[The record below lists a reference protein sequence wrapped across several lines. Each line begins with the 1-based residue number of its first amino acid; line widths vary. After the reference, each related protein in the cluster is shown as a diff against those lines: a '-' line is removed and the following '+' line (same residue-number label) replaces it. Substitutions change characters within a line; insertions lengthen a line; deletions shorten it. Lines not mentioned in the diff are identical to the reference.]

1 MMKER
6 EIFKENCTV
15 LEANEKVVLVSSG
28 EEKFVAKS
36 NEKLEVGQKVNLLK
50 APFLGYALEIL
61 IYLLPM
67 ITFLFGFG
75 FGFFFKEELYHFLL
89 VIGTTIF
96 GLICLVLIKIFL
108 SKIPTNKYI
117 VEKVNNNIEEEKK

>member
-1 MMKER
+1 MMKEK

-36 NEKLEVGQKVNLLK
+36 NENLEVGQKVNLLK
-50 APFLGYALEIL
+50 APFLKSSLEIF
-61 IYLLPM
+61 IYMIPM

-75 FGFFFKEELYHFLL
+75 FGFFFEEELYHFLL

-96 GLICLVLIKIFL
+96 GLICLIVIKIFL

-117 VEKVNNNIEEEKK
+117 AEKVNNNIEEEIK

>member
-1 MMKER
+1 MMKEK

-36 NEKLEVGQKVNLLK
+36 NENLEVGEKVNLLK
-50 APFLGYALEIL
+50 APFLKSSLEIL
-61 IYLLPM
+61 IYMIPM

-75 FGFFFKEELYHFLL
+75 FGFFFEEELYHFLL

-96 GLICLVLIKIFL
+96 GLICLIVIKIFL

-117 VEKVNNNIEEEKK
+117 AEKVNNNIEEEIK

>member
-1 MMKER
+1 MKEK

-28 EEKFVAKS
+28 KEKFVAKS
-36 NEKLEVGQKVNLLK
+36 NEKLEVGEKVNLLK
-50 APFLGYALEIL
+50 APFLKSSLEIL
-61 IYLLPM
+61 IYMIPM

-75 FGFFFKEELYHFLL
+75 FGFFFEEELYHFLL

-96 GLICLVLIKIFL
+96 GLICLIVIKIFL

-117 VEKVNNNIEEEKK
+117 AEKVNNNIEEEIK

>member
-1 MMKER
+1 MMIEKE
-6 EIFKENCTV
+6 ILKENCTV

-36 NEKLEVGQKVNLLK
+36 NEKLEVGEKVNLLK
-50 APFLGYALEIL
+50 APFLKSSLEIL
-61 IYLLPM
+61 IYMIPM

-75 FGFFFKEELYHFLL
+75 FGFFFEEELYHFLL

-96 GLICLVLIKIFL
+96 GLICLIVIKIFL

-117 VEKVNNNIEEEKK
+117 AEKVNNNIEEEIK

>member
-1 MMKER
+1 MMKEK

-50 APFLGYALEIL
+50 EPFLSCALEIL
-61 IYLLPM
+61 IYMLPM